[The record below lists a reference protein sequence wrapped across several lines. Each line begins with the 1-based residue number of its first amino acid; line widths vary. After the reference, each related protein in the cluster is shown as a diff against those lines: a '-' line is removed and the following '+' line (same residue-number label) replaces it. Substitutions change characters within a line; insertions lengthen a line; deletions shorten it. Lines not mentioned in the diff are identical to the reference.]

1 MRFSTA
7 NRYSHK
13 RSRSRRSV
21 ARIRSNRLI
30 DRQPENEGRER
41 RNYADSFTPLN
52 CSDEEEIVFEAGSSS
67 GGSTEQ
73 EAEPTPVS
81 NVSDKVPKD
90 IRFRAQYKK
99 NRESLN
105 RRLNVGDESATYA
118 PDCYSFISFHGPTEL
133 LFWIGVIVFL
143 FQMVFLVCALLSIS
157 HPFWQT
163 GRVNDNPW
171 DDIMS
176 GLFATEAGPILRVTQ
191 FLSLVTSVIFV
202 DSSVDD
208 IVTAVQNFP
217 NFSLA
222 TSEDKVWC
230 MALSSSLRFLQGMST
245 LVVSFFLVFN
255 SNNVIDVVL
264 NFTALNFI
272 SALDNL
278 FFDFSKTGKYG

>member
-21 ARIRSNRLI
+21 ARNRSHRSVA
-30 DRQPENEGRER
+30 RRSENEGRER
-41 RNYADSFTPLN
+41 RSYNADTFCAIN
-52 CSDEEEIVFEAGSSS
+52 GADEEEIVFEAGSSS
-67 GGSTEQ
+67 GGSTV
-73 EAEPTPVS
+73 EPELTPVS
-81 NVSDKVPKD
+81 KVSDKVPKD

-105 RRLNVGDESATYA
+105 RRLDTGDESAIYP

-133 LFWIGVIVFL
+133 LFWIGVFVFL
-143 FQMVFLVCALLSIS
+143 FQMAFLLCALLSIAN
-157 HPFWQT
+157 PRWRT
-163 GRVNDNPW
+163 GRVDDNPW
-171 DDIMS
+171 DGVMA
-176 GLFATEAGPILRVTQ
+176 GLFATEVGPILRVTQ

-222 TSEDKVWC
+222 TSEDKVWS
-230 MALSSSLRFLQGMST
+230 MALSSSLRFCQG
-245 LVVSFFLVFN
+245 LFALLVSFFLVFN
-255 SNNVIDVVL
+255 SDNVIDVVL